1 LKAISANIDCARQLN
16 EMKKIESECFK
27 EFMKLIMDDKS
38 RHVFGTIFL
47 MNGESSDVLI
57 GQLKFTKKQF
67 YSRMTRLVK
76 ARLIRRH
83 KGKYFLTSYG
93 TVIYDAHRLLET
105 AVKNYWKLRS
115 VDLVELANKGS
126 MPKEE
131 RIKIIDQ
138 LITNQQI
145 KKILISGT

>member
-1 LKAISANIDCARQLN
+1 MKAISANIDCARPVN

-47 MNGESSDVLI
+47 MNGESSDVRI

-83 KGKYFLTSYG
+83 KGQYFLTSYG

-115 VDLVELANKGS
+115 VDLIELANKGS

>member
-1 LKAISANIDCARQLN
+1 LKAIFANIDCSRPVN

-38 RHVFGTIFL
+38 QHVFGTIFL

-57 GQLKFTKKQF
+57 DQLKFTKKQF

-93 TVIYDAHRLLET
+93 TVIYDAHRLLES

-115 VDLVELANKGS
+115 VDLIELANKGS

-131 RIKIIDQ
+131 GIKIIDQ

>member
-1 LKAISANIDCARQLN
+1 LKAIFANIDCSRPVN

-38 RHVFGTIFL
+38 RQVFGTIFL

-76 ARLIRRH
+76 ARLIGRH

-93 TVIYDAHRLLET
+93 TVIYDAHRLLES

-115 VDLVELANKGS
+115 VDLIELAGKGS

-131 RIKIIDQ
+131 HIKIIDQ

-145 KKILISGT
+145 KQILISGT

>member
-1 LKAISANIDCARQLN
+1 
-16 EMKKIESECFK
+16 
-27 EFMKLIMDDKS
+27 MDDKS

-47 MNGESSDVLI
+47 MNGESSDVRI

-83 KGKYFLTSYG
+83 KGQYFLTSYG

-115 VDLVELANKGS
+115 VDLIELANKGS

>member
-1 LKAISANIDCARQLN
+1 LKAIFANIDCSRPVN

-38 RHVFGTIFL
+38 RQVFGTIFL

-76 ARLIRRH
+76 ARLIKRH

-93 TVIYDAHRLLET
+93 TVIYDAHRLLEI

-115 VDLVELANKGS
+115 VDLIELAGKGS
-126 MPKEE
+126 MSKEE
-131 RIKIIDQ
+131 HIKIIDQ

-145 KKILISGT
+145 KQILISGT

>member
-1 LKAISANIDCARQLN
+1 
-16 EMKKIESECFK
+16 MKKIESECFK

-38 RHVFGTIFL
+38 GHVFGTIFL

-93 TVIYDAHRLLET
+93 TVIYDAYRLLET

-115 VDLVELANKGS
+115 VDLIELANKGS

-131 RIKIIDQ
+131 RMKIIDQ